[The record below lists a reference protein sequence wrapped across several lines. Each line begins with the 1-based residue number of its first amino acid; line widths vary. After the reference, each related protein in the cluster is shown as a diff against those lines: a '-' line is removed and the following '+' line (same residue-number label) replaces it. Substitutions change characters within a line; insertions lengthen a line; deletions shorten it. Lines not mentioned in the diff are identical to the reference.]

1 VRLRREEVDGVR
13 VFLIWS
19 TILDLLNVCELLSDD
34 FPEAWPCLHTR
45 DVLIEYVV
53 LFDHIVYDLA
63 AVFVDDHDLPLA
75 RELGELDYGGGR
87 AHTSP
92 RVVFRMRSMMTA
104 KWSAWPFVVG
114 EGEGVHT
121 VPLDLDDGN
130 AHGEEARRRLS
141 CGGVVLFRVV
151 SCRIVSSRGFVELS
165 SVGGASSLFWRVGVG
180 VGVSTWERRH
190 DFISVTWALHSIHD
204 ANRLRSPSCQ
214 CLH

>member
-1 VRLRREEVDGVR
+1 MAHRDLTACPNYEGSPVFSALKVGHDAVDDVRLRREEVDGVR

-19 TILDLLNVCELLSDD
+19 TILDLFNVCELLSDH
-34 FPEAWPCLHTR
+34 FPEALPCLPTR

-75 RELGELDYGGGR
+75 RGLGELDYGGGR

-104 KWSAWPFVVG
+104 EWSAWPFVVG

-141 CGGVVLFRVV
+141 WGGVVLFCVVLFRVV
-151 SCRIVSSRGFVELS
+151 SCQVEGL
-165 SVGGASSLFWRVGVG
+165 
-180 VGVSTWERRH
+180 
-190 DFISVTWALHSIHD
+190 
-204 ANRLRSPSCQ
+204 
-214 CLH
+214 